1 MLALEQYSFVKNP
14 FWNKALLFL
23 AMAVFMTV
31 IEYIAGI
38 LILKSS
44 KVRLWDYRN
53 EFGNIQGIICPK
65 FSIIWAC
72 LGAIYYFLI
81 HPYMLNALLWL
92 SNNLAFSFVIGMFFG
107 VFIIDVVNSTQLIVR
122 LKAYAEE
129 NDVIIRYEMIKA
141 NIRKW
146 HDDNEMK
153 YHFFKPFKTD
163 TPLAK
168 HLKNMQETFEI
179 RYSKHKKSK

>member
-1 MLALEQYSFVKNP
+1 M
-14 FWNKALLFL
+14 
-23 AMAVFMTV
+23 
-31 IEYIAGI
+31 
-38 LILKSS
+38 
-44 KVRLWDYRN
+44 
-53 EFGNIQGIICPK
+53 
-65 FSIIWAC
+65 
-72 LGAIYYFLI
+72 I
-81 HPYMLNALLWL
+81 HPYILNALLWL

-107 VFIIDVVNSTQLIVR
+107 IFIIDVVNSAQLVVK

-129 NDVIIRYEMIKA
+129 NDVIIKYEMIKT

-168 HLKNMQETFEI
+168 HLKNMQEIFEI
-179 RYSKHKKSK
+179 RYSKHKKNK